1 MYFLKRSL
9 AYVGLFRRSREACYL
24 CPSQSRSNASPSPP
38 SSNATAYLKGF
49 SFFHR
54 SNARTLFSTFL
65 HGNSG
70 VGKGMESL
78 VKRKYRVLFFY
89 LNVKHFILGIPI
101 RSTLLRRMLFIPL

>member
-1 MYFLKRSL
+1 MSKPESVECLPLPLLLQCHRISERVFLFPQVECENL
-9 AYVGLFRRSREACYL
+9 VFD
-24 CPSQSRSNASPSPP
+24 
-38 SSNATAYLKGF
+38 
-49 SFFHR
+49 
-54 SNARTLFSTFL
+54 FL

-78 VKRKYRVLFFY
+78 VKLDYRVFFFY